1 MEYKRINP
9 IRILEV
15 SNYKVVLKCN
25 SCHNEI
31 EGKDPDTLLEMARW
45 EGWDYDMEI
54 VLCPVCREKVS
65 KLIEE
70 DST

>member
-31 EGKDPDTLLEMARW
+31 EGKDPDTLLEMARQ
-45 EGWDYDMEI
+45 EGWI

-70 DST
+70 DFT